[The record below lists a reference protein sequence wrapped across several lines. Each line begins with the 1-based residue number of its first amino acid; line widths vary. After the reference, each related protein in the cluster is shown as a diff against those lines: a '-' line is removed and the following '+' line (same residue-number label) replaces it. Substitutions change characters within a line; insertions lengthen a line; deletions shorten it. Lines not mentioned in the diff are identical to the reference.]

1 MAQLQIGLGVSM
13 TPGPGIDPVAEARLA
28 EELGFDYVSASDHLN
43 GATATYEPWTL
54 LTAIAAVTTR
64 IKVLTRV
71 LAVPYRNPGVLAKM
85 AETLDR
91 LSDGRLMLGLGG
103 GFVDDEFRAF
113 GLPVP
118 TNRDRVDAVAEQ
130 IAIARATWTQ
140 PSASFEGRLH
150 RVEGAVVEPKPAH
163 RIPIWLGMYKRR
175 GLALTGREA
184 DGWIPSIGF
193 APPPVVVGL
202 WEQVRA
208 AAQEA
213 GRDPSAITAAYNMVV
228 RVGDEQ
234 PANVMTIAG
243 PAGLDH
249 GATHRLHGARVH
261 LVQRRPGGRRQ
272 DGPDRAA
279 GPGRAAGAAQGRP
292 SEGLGM
298 GWPESVV
305 VGRRA
310 DA

>member
-1 MAQLQIGLGVSM
+1 VAPLQIGLGVS
-13 TPGPGIDPVAEARLA
+13 TSPGPGVDPVAEARLA
-28 EELGFDYVSASDHLN
+28 EEVGFDYVSASDHLN
-43 GATATYEPWTL
+43 GTTATYEPWTL

-64 IKVLTRV
+64 IQVLTRV

-91 LSDGRLMLGLGG
+91 LSEGRLILGLGG

-130 IAIARATWTQ
+130 IAIARATWTE

-150 RVEGAVVEPKPAH
+150 RIESAVVEPKPEH

-202 WEQVRA
+202 WDQVQA
-208 AAQEA
+208 AAREA
-213 GRDPSAITAAYNMVV
+213 GRDPSEITAAYNMLV

-234 PANVMTIAG
+234 PGNVMTIAG
-243 PAGLDH
+243 PADSITEQLIGFTGL
-249 GATHRLHGARVH
+249 GFTSFN
-261 LVQRRPGGRRQ
+261 LVP
-272 DGPDRAA
+272 
-279 GPGRAAGAAQGRP
+279 AGADRLDQIERLGRDVLP
-292 SEGLGM
+292 ALRDA
-298 GWPESVV
+298 
-305 VGRRA
+305 VGDAALAAKSA
-310 DA
+310 DR

>member
-1 MAQLQIGLGVSM
+1 MAQLQIGLGVS
-13 TPGPGIDPVAEARLA
+13 TSPGPGVDPVAEARHA
-28 EELGFDYVSASDHLN
+28 EEVGFDYVSASDHLN
-43 GATATYEPWTL
+43 GTTATYEPWTL

-64 IKVLTRV
+64 IRVLTRV

-91 LSDGRLMLGLGG
+91 LSDGRLILGLGG

-130 IAIARATWTQ
+130 IAIARATWTE

-150 RVEGAVVEPKPAH
+150 RIESAVVEPKPEH

-202 WEQVRA
+202 WDQVQA
-208 AAQEA
+208 AAREA
-213 GRDPSAITAAYNMVV
+213 GRDPSEVTAAYNMLV

-234 PANVMTIAG
+234 PGNVMTIAG
-243 PAGLDH
+243 TADSITEQLIGFTELGFTSFNLVPAGADRMDQIERLGRDVLPALRDAVGG
-249 GATHRLHGARVH
+249 GALAGKSA
-261 LVQRRPGGRRQ
+261 
-272 DGPDRAA
+272 DR
-279 GPGRAAGAAQGRP
+279 
-292 SEGLGM
+292 
-298 GWPESVV
+298 
-305 VGRRA
+305 
-310 DA
+310 